1 MTCLRC
7 KVFGIAVPGPSAGLS
22 GGHIDLVSAAL
33 GGVCIGYSD
42 AHYGHPR
49 NIIKTGTG
57 PLPLTD

>member
-1 MTCLRC
+1 M
-7 KVFGIAVPGPSAGLS
+7 FGIAVPGPSAGLS
-22 GGHIDLVSAAL
+22 GGHIDLVSAAV

-57 PLPLTD
+57 PLIN